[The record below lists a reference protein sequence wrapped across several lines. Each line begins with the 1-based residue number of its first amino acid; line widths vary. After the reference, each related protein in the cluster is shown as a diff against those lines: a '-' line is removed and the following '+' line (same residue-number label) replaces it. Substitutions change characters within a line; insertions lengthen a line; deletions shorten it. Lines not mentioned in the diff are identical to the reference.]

1 MATLPGGP
9 LQSVSEGNAGLPP
22 AKNLAGL
29 GMQRTDDTQTVP
41 TADKITTW
49 FQLRWEDLRTS
60 YTVYHQSCWQNI
72 LYYAGM
78 LWITFNKDR
87 RVWYPAVPEDEYT
100 PMPNV
105 NEFAPGIDA
114 ITSVYQ
120 IPVVQCTPKCEGDTD
135 AHEVAEIANEVASE
149 FCRRNG
155 MAEGGTTEDKDGMGD
170 RAGQLFTLC
179 GNFFTI
185 VDRKQANVSQ
195 VPIMETVPMVQLT
208 CPQCKYQDQVPPDDP
223 SLMVPPSSMLMGQQ
237 VSPGGM
243 SPPCPKC
250 GTPMEG
256 QPTQKTQQATDQT
269 TGQPATR
276 AVITWEVRCKVGNP
290 LFCLPQPGSTSQ
302 HAAAYHIWAERMQLD
317 DIYKEWEYEAQ
328 PDNAYLDSTES
339 SWEIAMNFYFTGYS
353 SLTLSSAQAALV
365 CIIFIKPDRVKDIPE
380 GGVAVWCNGKIIK
393 MFKWEEYCPV
403 GDALTHVGY
412 LNMPTTYFYRTPA
425 MDMAQVQSE
434 LNRYESIIALHGMTS
449 ASDSLI
455 IDENTKVSNV
465 SGRGD
470 RIIYWRS
477 IGPGS
482 REPHRLEHGALDN
495 GVYEQR
501 QRLRDALQ
509 NISGAVA
516 VFRGQQAGS
525 VTSAAGISQL
535 RGQAEQMFSKP
546 TMNWKQGW
554 VQTVSKGV
562 KLAQQS
568 WQDWEI
574 AKFVGP
580 GKEVQIAKFKQAKLS
595 DLLTWAA
602 STHGLPQTRDEKRQD
617 LLDLYDRKMLDT
629 SDPDVKTRINEL
641 FGESGIDN
649 EFNLDATRA
658 RWENGQLSH
667 GQEVQFMPEVED
679 LATHL
684 AIHGKLIK
692 RLDFDK
698 LDDNIKQAILEHYM
712 ETKMAL
718 QQQSLMAQESQVE
731 YKAASIGKAA
741 PEQAQPGTLL
751 GGGPNASQGNGQ
763 GENGGSPTP
772 PGQGGDKGAAEPGES
787 RRSPRG
793 QRGGRPDGG
802 PHYSRRPVAAGQGT
816 VPTGPNKRS

>member
-1 MATLPGGP
+1 MASLPGGP
-9 LQSVSEGNAGLPP
+9 FQAVSEGDAALPP
-22 AKNLAGL
+22 DKNLAGL
-29 GMQRTDDTQTVP
+29 GMKRTEDDQTTP
-41 TADKITTW
+41 TGTKITTW
-49 FQLRWEDLRTS
+49 FTQNWEDLRS
-60 YTVYHQSCWQNI
+60 AYTVYHQLCWQNI
-72 LYYAGM
+72 LFYAGE
-78 LWITFNKDR
+78 LWIQWDR
-87 RVWYPAVPEDEYT
+87 SRKVYYSAVPEDEYT

-120 IPVVQCTPKCEGDTD
+120 IPNVQCTPKNEGDTD
-135 AHEVAEIANEVASE
+135 AHEIAEIANEVANE
-149 FCRRNG
+149 VCRRNG
-155 MAEGGTTEDKDGMGD
+155 MAEGGTTKDKDGVGD

-179 GNFFTI
+179 GNLFTI
-185 VDRKQANVSQ
+185 TDRKQANVSQ
-195 VPIMETVPMVQLT
+195 VPIMETVPMMQVT
-208 CPQCKYQDQVPPDDP
+208 CPLCKYQNQVPPDDP

-243 SPPCPKC
+243 SAPCPKC
-250 GTPMEG
+250 GAPMES
-256 QPTQKTQQATDQT
+256 QPTQKTQQATDPT

-276 AVITWEVRCKVGNP
+276 SVITWEVRIRVGNP
-290 LFCLPQPGSTSQ
+290 LFCLPQPGAISQ
-302 HAAAYHIWAERMQLD
+302 HAASYHVWAERMQLD
-317 DIYKEWEYEAQ
+317 DIYKEWNYEAQ
-328 PDNAYLDSTES
+328 PDNQFLDTMES

-353 SLTLSSAQAALV
+353 SLTLASKNSALV
-365 CIIFIKPDRVKDIPE
+365 CIIFIEPDRMKEIPE
-380 GGVAVWCNGKIIK
+380 GGVAVWCNGKVIHLY
-393 MFKWEEYCPV
+393 KWEEYCPI
-403 GDALTHVGY
+403 GHALTHIGY

-425 MDMAQVQSE
+425 MDMANVQRE

-482 REPHRLEHGALDN
+482 REPHRLEHGTLDS

-501 QRLRDALQ
+501 QHLRDVLQ

-546 TMNWKQGW
+546 VNNWKQGW
-554 VQTVSKGV
+554 VQTISKGV
-562 KLAQQS
+562 ELAQQS
-568 WQDWEI
+568 WQEWEI
-574 AKFVGP
+574 LKFVGP

-602 STHGLPQTRDEKRQD
+602 GQHGLPQTRDEKRQD

-629 SDPDVKTRINEL
+629 SDPDVRSRINEL
-641 FGESGIDN
+641 FGESGLEN

-667 GQEVQFMPEVED
+667 GQEVQFMPEIED

-684 AIHGKLIK
+684 AIHGKIIK

-698 LDDNIKQAILEHYM
+698 LDDNIKELIFNHYM

-741 PEQAQPGTLL
+741 PGQAEPGTLL
-751 GGGPNASQGNGQ
+751 GGGPDAQGSDTDGGNQ
-763 GENGGSPTP
+763 G
-772 PGQGGDKGAAEPGES
+772 PGPQGGGDKGGSEPGES
-787 RRSPRG
+787 RRAPRG

-802 PHYSRRPVAAGQGT
+802 PHHSRRPVAAGQGT